1 MDGAQASMQINALDI
16 GGGATL
22 ATKSA
27 AEVSE
32 NWVHLKF
39 THAGQEYSVE
49 LADSDRVFD
58 LKEKLYTLTSVPF
71 ERQKILGLVK
81 GKLPADEAT
90 IASLKLPEGKK
101 FQLIGTPIGQEFK
114 ELSALEQPDIINDL
128 DVDFSDPVAQAAF
141 INDVRNIRKIR
152 EVASKLNV
160 NVMNPLR
167 PGKKLLVLDID
178 YTILDTKPLTS
189 GALPPAECARPGL
202 HEFLESVY
210 PLYDIV
216 IWSQTSWVWLE
227 TKLVELEMVG
237 SDKNYKIAFVLDKTS
252 MFTVFSIREGKKFQ
266 HHVKPL
272 KVIWAHFPQCG
283 PENTIHIDDLGRNFA
298 LNPGEGLKISA
309 FKNCHTTEAMQDREL
324 VKLGKYLVW
333 LGKNVPDFRNTDHKN
348 WKKIAD
354 LVPDGAPSGSA

>member
-1 MDGAQASMQINALDI
+1 MDGAQASMQINNLDI

-22 ATKSA
+22 ATKSE

-39 THAGQEYSVE
+39 THAGQEYAVE

-216 IWSQTSWVWLE
+216 IWSQT
-227 TKLVELEMVG
+227 VG
-237 SDKNYKIAFVLDKTS
+237 HR
-252 MFTVFSIREGKKFQ
+252 MME
-266 HHVKPL
+266 
-272 KVIWAHFPQCG
+272 
-283 PENTIHIDDLGRNFA
+283 RNRSF
-298 LNPGEGLKISA
+298 
-309 FKNCHTTEAMQDREL
+309 
-324 VKLGKYLVW
+324 
-333 LGKNVPDFRNTDHKN
+333 
-348 WKKIAD
+348 
-354 LVPDGAPSGSA
+354 